1 MAKQSDTTVG
11 QLKSMV
17 DETTDGIL
25 KPHAMVMTH
34 KSKSMDDSG
43 ALLTDYG
50 ISAGSE
56 VVLILNHEGNAVP
69 PAPTMVAEF
78 PGEPVTKKAKKEKTG
93 AEKKRERFSKDEALD
108 LIKGVELYGLG
119 QWAQIKQSYFVSTT
133 RSGVDLKDKWRN
145 LMTAAKRPP
154 GFKFRVD
161 YLNEPELLSRVLQVN
176 EEAMIKVRNV
186 NSGLV

>member
-1 MAKQSDTTVG
+1 
-11 QLKSMV
+11 LKSMV
-17 DETTDGIL
+17 DETTDGVL
-25 KPHAMVMTH
+25 KPHAMIMTH
-34 KSKSMDDSG
+34 KSKSMDDSD

-50 ISAGSE
+50 ISDGSE
-56 VVLILNHEGNAVP
+56 VVLILNHEGNGVP

-93 AEKKRERFSKDEALD
+93 AEKKRERFSKAEALD

-119 QWAQIKQSYFVSTT
+119 QWAQIKQSYFASTT

-145 LMTAAKRPP
+145 LMTAAQRPP

-176 EEAMIKVRNV
+176 EEALNKVRSV
-186 NSGLV
+186 TSGLV

>member
-1 MAKQSDTTVG
+1 MAKA
-11 QLKSMV
+11 K
-17 DETTDGIL
+17 
-25 KPHAMVMTH
+25 
-34 KSKSMDDSG
+34 
-43 ALLTDYG
+43 
-50 ISAGSE
+50 
-56 VVLILNHEGNAVP
+56 
-69 PAPTMVAEF
+69 
-78 PGEPVTKKAKKEKTG
+78 KKAKKEKTG